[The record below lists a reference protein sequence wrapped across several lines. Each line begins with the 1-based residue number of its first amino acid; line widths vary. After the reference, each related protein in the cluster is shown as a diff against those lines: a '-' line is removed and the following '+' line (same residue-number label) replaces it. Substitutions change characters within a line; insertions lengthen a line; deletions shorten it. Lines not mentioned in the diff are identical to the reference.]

1 MNPIQMFKL
10 LSDYNKAKSIAKENV
25 SMNTKITQYL
35 VLAGT
40 VAGLFSAWATGWL
53 NGHAGAFTILVG
65 IANVL
70 AHLFPSIFA
79 SPSAAS
85 EQKAGLAG
93 AKLPVMLLAVLA
105 AAATMRAQTA
115 PAPTVSQSISNLYLG
130 GVSYNPAAS
139 QPLAG
144 TAIYAH
150 QANAVGTYPFTLVDV
165 LPGANKTVTTNIGVG
180 VAQKVATIAGYDI
193 FVPTSAGISINGAST
208 GWAWTGG
215 ALVPV
220 RVKGNWYAAPN
231 VRFLKSSVSGGSGY
245 QLIAGVTFGWAK

>member
-1 MNPIQMFKL
+1 MFKL
-10 LSDYNKAKSIAKENV
+10 LGETNKAREIAKENV
-25 SMNTKITQYL
+25 SLNTKITQYL

-79 SPSAAS
+79 APSAADQ
-85 EQKAGLAG
+85 QKAGLAG
-93 AKLPVMLLAVLA
+93 AKLPLLLLALLA
-105 AAATMRAQTA
+105 AAVPLRAQT
-115 PAPTVSQSISNLYLG
+115 TVSHSVSNLYLG

-139 QPLAG
+139 EPVAG

-150 QANAVGTYPFTLVDV
+150 QLNAVGTYPFTLVDV

-180 VAQKVATIAGYDI
+180 IAQKVATIAGYDV
-193 FVPTSAGISINGAST
+193 FVPTSAGISISGSST
-208 GWAWTGG
+208 GWAWSGG

-220 RVKGNWYAAPN
+220 HIKGNWYAGPN

-245 QLIAGVTFGWAK
+245 QLIAGVTFGWGQVD

>member
-1 MNPIQMFKL
+1 MNPVQMFKL
-10 LSDYNKAKSIAKENV
+10 LGDYNKAKSIAKENV
-25 SMNTKITQYL
+25 SVNTKITQYL

-79 SPSAAS
+79 TPPAADQ
-85 EQKAGLAG
+85 QKAGLAG
-93 AKLPVMLLAVLA
+93 VKLPLIALALLA
-105 AAATMRAQTA
+105 AAAVPMRAQT
-115 PAPTVSQSISNLYLG
+115 TVSQSVSNLYLA

-139 QPLAG
+139 EPVAG

-150 QANAVGTYPFTLVDV
+150 QLNTVGTYPFTLVDV
-165 LPGANKTVTTNIGVG
+165 LPGANKTVTTNVGVG
-180 VAQKVATIAGYDI
+180 IAQKVATIAGYDV
-193 FVPTSAGISINGAST
+193 FVPTSAGISLSGSST
-208 GWAWTGG
+208 GWAWSGG

-220 RVKGNWYAAPN
+220 HIKNNWYAAPN